1 MNAITTKSTQ
11 PSRRLGVLLNYG
23 TLIIMLAIYI
33 ALVGENIN
41 IPVMAIGIAALAIF
55 IISFINLHVRTKLWK
70 FVHTKIEN
78 LDEREIQVV
87 FQSLRH
93 SYSIFPI
100 VCLSF
105 FLVYEL
111 LKEFLPGGIDL
122 PLMPI
127 IAAFIYLAH
136 TLPSSIIAW
145 KEKEI

>member
-1 MNAITTKSTQ
+1 MNTITAKSNR

-41 IPVMAIGIAALAIF
+41 IPVMAIGITALVIF

-70 FVHTKIEN
+70 FVHTKIDN

-93 SYSIFPI
+93 SYSIFGI

-111 LKEFLPGGIDL
+111 LREFLPGGIDL

-127 IAAFIYLAH
+127 IAALIYLAH